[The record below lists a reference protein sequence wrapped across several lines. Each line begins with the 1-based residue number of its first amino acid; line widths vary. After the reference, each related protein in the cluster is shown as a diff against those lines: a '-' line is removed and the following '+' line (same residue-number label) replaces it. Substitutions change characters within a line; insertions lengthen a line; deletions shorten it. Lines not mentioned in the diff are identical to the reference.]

1 MNVDIIE
8 GDSRPVPSASAVVQG
23 VELFVPLHGII
34 DLEAERSR
42 LKKEI
47 DRLNG
52 VMSGIQTKLGNERFL
67 EKAPAQVVEKEREK
81 LADITAT
88 VEKLERSL
96 DVLG

>member
-1 MNVDIIE
+1 MA
-8 GDSRPVPSASAVVQG
+8 R
-23 VELFVPLHGII
+23 VERRIGILENQLNTPAHFQWSVIHLHGII